1 MSMKKR
7 PTPID
12 TVRGG
17 RSELENDLFDEL
29 LSGRIGRREFL
40 RHGSVLGLSL
50 PFLGGLASAVFG
62 PLGVPKARAAGAAG
76 ATLRIGL
83 NQPAGA
89 IDPVTIADNAGL
101 ILLHQAG
108 ELLCRTGPDLVLQ
121 PILAESWSPNND
133 GSVWTFKIRKGV
145 KFQDGRAM
153 TAADVVA
160 TIDRLADPKNSSN
173 ALSAFKGN
181 LQKGNS
187 KKIDDYTIE
196 FHLDVPNGNF
206 PYLLSSD
213 NYNLVILPADYAGGY
228 ENSFPGTGPFKLE
241 KFTPKVGATF
251 VRNPDYWGKPAL
263 PARLEFSFYGD
274 MQAQVLALQ
283 GGQLDILQQVP
294 FKGSQALFSNPDLEV
309 ISLKSVSHQ
318 QVHMRNDMAP
328 FTDKRVRRALSLTL
342 DRKKIVAG
350 LFNGRATVGNDS
362 PFSPLFPSTDAS
374 VPQRE
379 QNLQEAKQLMEAAG
393 AGKGFAVK
401 LTTEVYLEIPDYAV
415 LIQNAAKAIG
425 VDIQLNVEQQDAY
438 YGKAVFGQSDW
449 LDSVL
454 GITDYGHRGV
464 PNVFLSAPLLS
475 EGSWNSAHFKNA
487 EYDKLVAQ
495 YIASPDLGGQRSTA
509 SKIQKLLLEETPII
523 TSYFFDELMPVRK
536 GVGGI
541 PAIPNRLFLE
551 GAYSA

>member
-89 IDPVTIADNAGL
+89 IDPVSIADNAGL

-121 PILAESWSPNND
+121 PVLAESWSPNND

-228 ENSFPGTGPFKLE
+228 EESFPGTGPFKLE

-318 QVHMRNDMAP
+318 QVHMRTDMAP

-475 EGSWNSAHFKNA
+475 EGSWNSAHFKHA

>member
-1 MSMKKR
+1 
-7 PTPID
+7 
-12 TVRGG
+12 
-17 RSELENDLFDEL
+17 
-29 LSGRIGRREFL
+29 
-40 RHGSVLGLSL
+40 
-50 PFLGGLASAVFG
+50 
-62 PLGVPKARAAGAAG
+62 
-76 ATLRIGL
+76 
-83 NQPAGA
+83 
-89 IDPVTIADNAGL
+89 
-101 ILLHQAG
+101 
-108 ELLCRTGPDLVLQ
+108 
-121 PILAESWSPNND
+121 
-133 GSVWTFKIRKGV
+133 
-145 KFQDGRAM
+145 M
-153 TAADVVA
+153 TAADVIA

-187 KKIDDYTIE
+187 KQIDDYTIE

-213 NYNLVILPADYAGGY
+213 NYNLIILPADYSGDY
-228 ENSFPGTGPFKLE
+228 EKSFPGTGPFKLE

-263 PARLEFSFYGD
+263 PARLEFSFYQD
-274 MQAQVLALQ
+274 IQAQVLALQ

-309 ISLKSVSHQ
+309 ISLKSNSHQ
-318 QVHMRNDMAP
+318 QVHMRTDMAP
-328 FTDKRVRRALSLTL
+328 FTDKRVRRALALTL

-362 PFSPLFPSTDAS
+362 PFSPLFPSTDAT

-379 QNLQEAKQLMEAAG
+379 QNIAEAKQLMEAAG
-393 AGKGFAVK
+393 VAKGFPVK

-425 VDIQLNVEQQDAY
+425 IDIQLNVEQQDAY
-438 YGKAVFGQSDW
+438 YGKATFGQSDW
-449 LDSVL
+449 LNSVL

-475 EGSWNSAHFKNA
+475 TGSWNSAHFKNP

-495 YIASPDLGGQRSTA
+495 YIASPDLGGQRATA
-509 SKIQKLLLEETPII
+509 GKIQRLLLDETPLII
-523 TSYFFDELMPVRK
+523 SYFFDELMPVRK